1 MYLSSI
7 LSTFSAAQGLN
18 FQQLFE
24 LILQVQCGN
33 ILYETWVAFSLSV
46 FAALVTSL

>member
-1 MYLSSI
+1 MYLSSV
-7 LSTFSAAQGLN
+7 LSTFSTAHGLN

-33 ILYETWVAFSLSV
+33 TLYETWIAFSLSV
-46 FAALVTSL
+46 FAALVISL